1 MKKWFAIFCI
11 CAFSFQNLKAEKPL
25 PSFLL
30 NSDSEIDKI
39 YEQLNLKQL
48 GLSKVI
54 FEMAIKGF
62 EKLFKQ
68 GKLNTDILSVCD
80 FSQSSNQ
87 KRLFVIDLEKKK
99 VLFNSFVAHGKNT
112 GEEFASKFSN
122 IPSSLQS
129 SLGFYV
135 TGNTY
140 QGKHGLSLKLNGME
154 KGFNDNAE
162 SRAIVMHGANY
173 VSENFIKEQGRLG
186 RSFGCPSVPLEL
198 CRPII
203 NSVKEGSCLFIYY
216 PDNNYLSH
224 SKLVK

>member
-1 MKKWFAIFCI
+1 MKKWFAILCI
-11 CAFSFQNLKAEKPL
+11 SAISFQNLKAETPH
-25 PSFLL
+25 PFFS
-30 NSDSEIDKI
+30 SSSEIGKV

-48 GLSKVI
+48 GLSKVV
-54 FEMAIKGF
+54 FEMAVKGF

-68 GKLNTDILSVCD
+68 GKLSTDILSVCD

-87 KRLFVIDLEKKK
+87 KRLFVIDLENRQ
-99 VLFNSFVAHGKNT
+99 VLFNSLVAHGKNT

-162 SRAIVMHGANY
+162 SRAIVMHGADY
-173 VSENFIKEQGRLG
+173 VSENFINEQGRLG
-186 RSFGCPSVPLEL
+186 RSFGCPSVPVEL

-216 PDNNYLSH
+216 PDKNYLSH

>member
-1 MKKWFAIFCI
+1 MKKWFAILCI
-11 CAFSFQNLKAEKPL
+11 SAISFQNLKAEMPR
-25 PSFLL
+25 PFFS
-30 NSDSEIDKI
+30 SSSEIGEV

-48 GLSKVI
+48 GLSKVV
-54 FEMAIKGF
+54 FEIAVKGF

-68 GKLNTDILSVCD
+68 GKLSTDILSVCD

-87 KRLFVIDLEKKK
+87 KRLFVIDLENRQ
-99 VLFNSFVAHGKNT
+99 VLFNSLVAHGKNT

-162 SRAIVMHGANY
+162 SRAIVMHGADY
-173 VSENFIKEQGRLG
+173 VSENFINEQGRLG
-186 RSFGCPSVPLEL
+186 RSFGCPSVPVEL

-216 PDNNYLSH
+216 PDKNYLSH

>member
-1 MKKWFAIFCI
+1 MPRPF
-11 CAFSFQNLKAEKPL
+11 FS
-25 PSFLL
+25 S
-30 NSDSEIDKI
+30 SSEIGKV

-48 GLSKVI
+48 GLSKVV
-54 FEMAIKGF
+54 FEIAVKGF

-68 GKLNTDILSVCD
+68 GKLSTDILSVCD

-87 KRLFVIDLEKKK
+87 KRLFVIDLENRQ
-99 VLFNSFVAHGKNT
+99 VLFNSLVAHGKNT

-162 SRAIVMHGANY
+162 SRAIVMHGADY
-173 VSENFIKEQGRLG
+173 VSENFINEQGRLG
-186 RSFGCPSVPLEL
+186 RSFGCPSVPVEL

-216 PDNNYLSH
+216 PDKNYLSH